1 MSFASK
7 HKKGGIQ
14 WDIDTK
20 DFEYFKLEDL
30 FKKDPEGTAYNLRG
44 VFINKNKS
52 EKDLKDYGASV
63 VGILSDKLINLPNHM
78 EEEVRDI
85 MNDEEDVADIRAGK
99 VWFRIRSYESHGKTC
114 YSPDW
119 LEEDEVEEILEATK
133 KEKKN

>member
-14 WDIDTK
+14 WGIDTK

-30 FKKDPEGTAYNLRG
+30 FKKDAEGTVYNLLG

-63 VGILSDKLINLPNHM
+63 VGILSDKLINLPSHM
-78 EEEVRDI
+78 EEEVKEI
-85 MNDEEDVADIRAGK
+85 MADEEDVADIKAGN

-119 LEEDEVEEILEATK
+119 LEEDEVAEIKEALSKSK
-133 KEKKN
+133 K